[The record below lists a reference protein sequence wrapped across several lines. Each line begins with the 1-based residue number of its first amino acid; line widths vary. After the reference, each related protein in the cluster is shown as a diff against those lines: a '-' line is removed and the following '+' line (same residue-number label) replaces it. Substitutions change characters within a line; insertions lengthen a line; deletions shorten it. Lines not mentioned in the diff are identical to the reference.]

1 MVMRKAANKLCA
13 WVKAQ
18 QLLLEHISEAAPNG
32 CGYTGNVYDCKTFV
46 GALTLAS
53 GIEGS

>member
-32 CGYTGNVYDCKTFV
+32 CGYTGNVYECNNIRVT
-46 GALTLAS
+46 LTLADD
-53 GIEGS
+53 INGS